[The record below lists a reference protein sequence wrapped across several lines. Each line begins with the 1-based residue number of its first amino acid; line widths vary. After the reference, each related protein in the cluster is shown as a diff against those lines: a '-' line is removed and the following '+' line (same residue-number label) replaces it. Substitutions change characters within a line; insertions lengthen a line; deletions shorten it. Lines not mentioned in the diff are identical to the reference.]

1 MMTKA
6 KSPRRPSPLRR
17 RAEARLR
24 TKSEPGREKWPQ
36 DGERLVHELEVH
48 QAELELQN
56 EELRRVQV
64 EIERSRTRYADLYDF
79 APVAYITLDR
89 KGLILEANLKA
100 AELLGLP
107 RGKLLKTP
115 FSLYLAQP
123 SRDIFTDT
131 CRQAIQSPGK
141 QACELRLIRKDGTP
155 FWALA
160 ESIGAEDEQGK
171 ITLIRCLFWDITE
184 RKIREEEIRRLNA
197 ELERKVLGRTSEL
210 QVLNREMESRKGE
223 LEAQVSELRWTQE
236 RLARSEELFRVALKG
251 SPITVFN
258 QDENLRYTWVFNLP
272 PEMKDQ
278 VVVGKT
284 DGEIFPS
291 EEAALLEEIKGRV
304 LETGQGTRREVSVS
318 FNGTLRHLDL
328 TVEPRY
334 DPGGGISGITCAA
347 MDISDRKELE
357 AEKALVERNRLLQ
370 AFFDS
375 TITPLVFLDRDFNFL
390 RVNEA
395 YAHACGRAPSD
406 FPGHNHFEFY
416 PHEETEEIF
425 RKVVETKVPYR
436 VFARPFTFPDH
447 PEWGETYWDWT
458 LTPLLD
464 PMGEVDSLVFS
475 LNDVSEEARAREK
488 MRQNEELL
496 RTVMDL
502 LPAGVCIFD
511 REGNIRQINP
521 AGRRI
526 RGDAEQESAKPYR
539 LGKGRWPD
547 MGQSAGPEE
556 GAPAR
561 AIRKGESSLKEE
573 IEIESFDGIRK
584 ILLASTVPLHDDRKE
599 ISGAVSVFEDITDR
613 KQVEALSRHRQ
624 KMEALGTL
632 AGGIAH
638 DLNNMLNPIVI
649 NTELALWDI
658 KQQTLPSPKYLQLV
672 LQSAERGRNLVKQII
687 TFSRQKGLTRMQ
699 VEIMPL
705 IREGLIFLRAAL
717 PQNIEIRQNL
727 EAQGASVLA
736 DPTQI
741 QQVLMNL
748 TSNAVH
754 AMREKGGTL
763 GVSLEIVDVDP
774 QTAAGM
780 VEMKPG
786 PYFCL
791 MVSDTGHGMD
801 KETLEKVFDP
811 FFTTKHPGEGSG
823 MGLSIVHGI
832 VQRHG
837 GAISISSELG
847 KGTSVRVFLPVMKDP
862 PKFKPEE

>member
-1 MMTKA
+1 MAKA
-6 KSPRRPSPLRR
+6 KSPRKRSPLRR

-24 TKSEPGREKWPQ
+24 TKLEPGRKKWPE
-36 DGERLVHELEVH
+36 DAAKLVHELEVH
-48 QAELELQN
+48 RVELELQN
-56 EELRRVQV
+56 EELRRAQG
-64 EIERSRTRYADLYDF
+64 EIERSRIRYADLYDF

-89 KGLILEANLKA
+89 NGLIQEANLKA
-100 AELLGLP
+100 AELLGVP
-107 RGKLLKTP
+107 RANLIKTP
-115 FSLYLAQP
+115 FSLYVAQP
-123 SRDIFTDT
+123 SRDLFSDT

-141 QACELRLIRKDGTP
+141 QACELRLIRKDGTAL
-155 FWALA
+155 WALA

-171 ITLIRCLFWDITE
+171 VTRIRCVLWDITD

-197 ELERKVLGRTSEL
+197 DLERKVLERTAEL
-210 QVLNREMESRKGE
+210 QALNRELESRKGE

-236 RLARSEELFRVALKG
+236 RLARSEERFRVALKG

-258 QDENLRYTWVFNLP
+258 QDQALRYTWVFNLP

-284 DGEIFPS
+284 DGEIFPA
-291 EEAALLEEIKGRV
+291 EEAARLEEIKGRV
-304 LETGQGTRREVSVS
+304 LETGRGTRAEVSVS

-334 DPGGGISGITCAA
+334 DPDGGISGITGAT
-347 MDISDRKELE
+347 MDISDRKRLE
-357 AEKALVERNRLLQ
+357 EERARAERNRFLE

-375 TITPLVFLDRDFNFL
+375 AITPLVFLDRNFNFL
-390 RVNEA
+390 RINGA
-395 YAHACGRAPSD
+395 YAKAWLRAPSD
-406 FPGHNHFEFY
+406 FPGHNYFEFY
-416 PHEETEEIF
+416 THAENLDIF
-425 RKVVETKVPYR
+425 RKVVETKVP
-436 VFARPFTFPDH
+436 FQAFSRPFGFPDH
-447 PEWGETYWDWT
+447 PEWEETFWDWS
-458 LTPLLD
+458 LTPILNSK
-464 PMGEVDSLVFS
+464 GEVEFLVLS
-475 LNDVSEEARAREK
+475 LNDVSEQARALEK
-488 MRQNEELL
+488 IRQNEELL
-496 RTVMDL
+496 RTVMEL
-502 LPAGVCIFD
+502 LPVGVCIFD
-511 REGNIRQINP
+511 REGKLIQVNP
-521 AGRRI
+521 AGRKI
-526 RGDAEQESAKPYR
+526 RGPAEYEDVEPYS
-539 LGKGRWPD
+539 LGKVRSLD
-547 MGQSAGPEE
+547 SGQTAGPEE
-556 GAPAR
+556 WAAAR
-561 AIRKGESSLKEE
+561 AIRKGESFLKEE
-573 IEIESFDGIRK
+573 IGIESFDGIRK
-584 ILLASTVPLHDDRKE
+584 ILLASTIPLRDDRKE

-613 KQVEALSRHRQ
+613 KQMEALFRHRQ

-705 IREGLIFLRAAL
+705 IREGLIFLQAAL
-717 PQNIEIRQNL
+717 PQNIEIRQSL

-748 TSNAVH
+748 TGNAVH
-754 AMREKGGTL
+754 AMRQKGGTL
-763 GVSLEIVDVDP
+763 DIGLEIVDVDP

-786 PYFCL
+786 RYLCL
-791 MVSDTGHGMD
+791 TVSDTGHGMD

-837 GAISISSELG
+837 GAVSISSELG

-862 PKFKPEE
+862 LKLKQEE

>member
-6 KSPRRPSPLRR
+6 KNPRKPSPLRR

-24 TKSEPGREKWPQ
+24 IRPEPERKKWPQ
-36 DGERLVHELEVH
+36 DAERLVHELEVH
-48 QAELELQN
+48 QVELELQN
-56 EELRRVQV
+56 EELRRAQG

-79 APVAYITLDR
+79 APVAYLTLDR
-89 KGLILEANLKA
+89 HGLIQEANLKA
-100 AELLGLP
+100 AELLGVSRRSLI
-107 RGKLLKTP
+107 KTP
-115 FSLYLAQP
+115 FSLYVAQP
-123 SRDIFTDT
+123 SRNIFADI
-131 CRQAIQSPGK
+131 CRHAIQSPGK
-141 QACELRLIRKDGTP
+141 RACEIRLIRKDGTAL
-155 FWALA
+155 WALA

-171 ITLIRCLFWDITE
+171 VTRIRCVLWDITD

-197 ELERKVLGRTSEL
+197 DLERKVLERTAEL
-210 QVLNREMESRKGE
+210 QALNRELESRKGE

-236 RLARSEELFRVALKG
+236 KLAQSEERFRVALKG
-251 SPITVFN
+251 SPIAVFN

-272 PEMKDQ
+272 PEMKDH

-291 EEAALLEEIKGRV
+291 EEAALLEDIKRRV
-304 LETGQGTRREVSVS
+304 LETGQGTRKEVSVS

-334 DPGGGISGITCAA
+334 DPDGGISGITCAA
-347 MDISDRKELE
+347 MDVSDRKELE
-357 AEKALVERNRLLQ
+357 AEKALAERRTLE

-375 TITPLVFLDRDFNFL
+375 TITPLVFLDRNFNFL

-395 YAHACGRAPSD
+395 YAHACRRPPSD

-416 PHEETEEIF
+416 PHEENEEIF

-436 VFARPFTFPDH
+436 AFARPFTFPDH
-447 PEWGETYWDWT
+447 PELGETYWDWT
-458 LTPLLD
+458 LTPILD

-475 LNDVSEEARAREK
+475 LNDVSEEARASEK
-488 MRQNEELL
+488 IRQNEELL
-496 RTVMDL
+496 RTVMEL

-526 RGDAEQESAKPYR
+526 RGEAEQEAAEPYS
-539 LGKGRWPD
+539 LGKVRWLD
-547 MGQSAGPEE
+547 SGQTAGPEE
-556 GAPAR
+556 WAAAR
-561 AIRKGESSLKEE
+561 ATRKGESSLKEE

-584 ILLASTVPLHDDRKE
+584 ILLASTVPLRDDRKE

-613 KQVEALSRHRQ
+613 KQMEALSRHRQ

-649 NTELALWDI
+649 NTELALWDV
-658 KQQTLPSPKYLQLV
+658 KEKKFPSPRYLQLV

-687 TFSRQKGLTRMQ
+687 TFSRQKEQTRMPVQ
-699 VEIMPL
+699 IMPL
-705 IREGLIFLRAAL
+705 IREGLIFLQAAL
-717 PQNIEIRQNL
+717 PKNIEIRQNL
-727 EAQGASVLA
+727 EAHGASVLA

-748 TSNAVH
+748 TNNAVH

-763 GVSLEIVDVDP
+763 GISLEIVDVDP
-774 QTAAGM
+774 QTAPGM
-780 VEMKPG
+780 VELKPG
-786 PYFCL
+786 RYLCL
-791 MVSDTGHGMD
+791 TVSDTGHGMD
-801 KETLEKVFDP
+801 KVTLGKVFDP

-837 GAISISSELG
+837 GAIAISSELG